1 MKNIIYRPKPNI
13 LGYLHDVKIVPLFP
27 TTIRKVETVYQTI
40 SLHLFTSHSAAI
52 TYLHTYYL
60 FNCFPNI
67 K

>member
-1 MKNIIYRPKPNI
+1 MKNIICRPKPNI
-13 LGYLHDVKIVPLFP
+13 LSYLHDVKIVPLIP

-40 SLHLFTSHSAAI
+40 SLHLFTSYSAGI

-60 FNCFPNI
+60 FNHFPYI